1 MSENDIIYPKVQ
13 KYLNKQI
20 ILKTTKTPNANPTVP
35 IRKKI

>member
-1 MSENDIIYPKVQ
+1 MSDNDIIYPKVQ

-20 ILKTTKTPNANPTVP
+20 ILKTTKTPDLNPIEP